1 VDSFAIALHEVTKV
15 YGGSRSPRTAVDRL
29 SLTIPPGETFGFL
42 GPNGAGKSTAIKVL
56 VNLIFPTSG
65 QAVLLGKP
73 VNDPSVRRHV
83 GYLPENPTFYDYLTP
98 EELLWF
104 GGTTSGMAPARI
116 RERTTTLLDVVD
128 LVRVRRQCLRTF
140 SKGMLQR
147 AGVALALINDP
158 DVVIFDEPMSGLDP
172 LGRRLMADI
181 IRRLKGEGKTVFFSS
196 HILHDI
202 EDLCDRVG
210 IIVQGRMRRVATLAE
225 LAAAESRGWRVV
237 VRGTGEP
244 IRSRLT
250 GLSCTCSERA
260 GLTEV
265 QTPERDLGKLLDR
278 LGSLQLEIVSA
289 VPMRP
294 TLEEIL
300 LQEIERAGADS
311 R

>member
-1 VDSFAIALHEVTKV
+1 MDSFAIALHEITKV

-29 SLTIPPGETFGFL
+29 SLAIPPGETFGFL

-73 VNDPSVRRHV
+73 VNDPSVRRQV

-104 GGTTSGMAPARI
+104 GGTTSGMLPARI
-116 RERTTTLLDVVD
+116 RERTSTLLELVD
-128 LVRVRRQCLRTF
+128 LDRVRRQRLRTF

-158 DVVIFDEPMSGLDP
+158 EVVIFDEPMSGLDP
-172 LGRRLMADI
+172 LGRKLMADV
-181 IRRLKGEGKTVFFSS
+181 IRRLKDEGKTVFFSS

-237 VRGTGEP
+237 LRGTGEP
-244 IRSRLT
+244 IRSRMA
-250 GLSCTCSERA
+250 GLGCTSLERA
-260 GLTEV
+260 GITEV
-265 QTPERDLGKLLDR
+265 ETSERDLGKLLER
-278 LGSLQLEIVSA
+278 LGSLQAEIISA
-289 VPMRP
+289 APLRP

-300 LQEIERAGADS
+300 LQEVERARDEG